1 MFREFCV
8 TLFGT
13 EIEPPISAEII
24 CLFVAHLHNS
34 NKAPKTIST
43 YISAIGFIHKI
54 LNVPDPSN
62 SFLVSKLISGAYR
75 VKPSFDIRLP
85 ITMQILDKL
94 IDALPH
100 TSANVFESSLFK
112 AMYLFAF
119 YTFARIG
126 ELTGHD
132 ATAYHVIQFGDVSF
146 SGSSPHQSATVTFRK
161 YKHNTTG
168 IPHMIS
174 FSRGQSVHDP
184 VQALLDYIQL
194 RGSQSGPLFCMLSGE
209 TVKRHTFDIHLH
221 KTLRFC
227 RLDSSRYKGHS
238 FRIGAASYR
247 SEQGDSDSQIRAL
260 GRWKSNAFLKY
271 IRTYNA

>member
-34 NKAPKTIST
+34 NKAPRTIST

-94 IDALPH
+94 I
-100 TSANVFESSLFK
+100 FESSLFK
-112 AMYLFAF
+112 AMYLFTF

-184 VQALLDYIQL
+184 VQALLDYI
-194 RGSQSGPLFCMLSGE
+194 
-209 TVKRHTFDIHLH
+209 
-221 KTLRFC
+221 
-227 RLDSSRYKGHS
+227 
-238 FRIGAASYR
+238 
-247 SEQGDSDSQIRAL
+247 
-260 GRWKSNAFLKY
+260 
-271 IRTYNA
+271 